1 MIAPLQSEFPLR
13 VPVCAWCKSK
23 NRSADPGNSPGPVS
37 HGICPRH
44 LRKLKL
50 ELQMRKNG
58 GHAAPATASHS
69 RRRRTPFNHP
79 QLNYQ
84 A

>member
-1 MIAPLQSEFPLR
+1 MIAPLQTEFSLR
-13 VPVCAWCKSK
+13 VPVCAWCQPKK
-23 NRSADPGNSPGPVS
+23 RGADPGNSPGSIS
-37 HGICPRH
+37 HGICLRH

-50 ELQMRKNG
+50 ELQMKKAG
-58 GHAAPATASHS
+58 GQLAPAAVTRS
-69 RRRRTPFNHP
+69 RRRWAVFNHP